1 VERWP
6 AGEAEGGLI
15 AHGKVAL
22 FIEGDRTQH
31 AIGLVLPQGCDH
43 RLDLQ

>member
-1 VERWP
+1 VERGP

-22 FIEGDRTQH
+22 FVEGDRTQH
-31 AIGLVLPQGCDH
+31 AIELVLSQRCDH
-43 RLDLQ
+43 RLDL